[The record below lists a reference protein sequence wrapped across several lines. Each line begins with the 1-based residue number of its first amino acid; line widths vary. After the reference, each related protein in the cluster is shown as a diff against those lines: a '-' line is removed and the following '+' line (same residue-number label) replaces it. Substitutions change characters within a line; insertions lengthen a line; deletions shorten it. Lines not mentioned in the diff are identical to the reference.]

1 MQRMDDSGSTEKYYC
16 VTGSR
21 HSWLLWLVHL
31 GCILYR
37 RHCRRGWSR
46 AEEVTPSCRP
56 HNVDFRPVSAHGKA
70 GRLLKVT
77 FTSSWTFSSN
87 ICNWFWA
94 IIRVHIGGSEQGN
107 HVLQSDRGRN
117 TATGSYNW
125 RWLAIC
131 CCRWNYG
138 ESISHCCN
146 SRHPVRLPLDL
157 LCFILCLISSSV
169 FLWMPR
175 STHFSHGVAT
185 CFRYASRL
193 VHIKE
198 NHKFQK
204 NGKDGSWPADPCD
217 GLQHFV
223 EVAKQ
228 NYNLK

>member
-37 RHCRRGWSR
+37 RHSRRGWSR
-46 AEEVTPSCRP
+46 AEEVTPSFRP

-70 GRLLKVT
+70 GRLLEVT
-77 FTSSWTFSSN
+77 FTSSWTFSST

-94 IIRVHIGGSEQGN
+94 IIRVHFGGSEQGN

-125 RWLAIC
+125 WWLAIC
-131 CCRWNYG
+131 CCRWKYG

-157 LCFILCLISSSV
+157 LCFILCLISPSN

-175 STHFSHGVAT
+175 STHFSHGV
-185 CFRYASRL
+185 
-193 VHIKE
+193 
-198 NHKFQK
+198 
-204 NGKDGSWPADPCD
+204 
-217 GLQHFV
+217 QHV
-223 EVAKQ
+223 SGMQAGWST
-228 NYNLK
+228 